1 MTLRSRLIAAF
12 VAVFV
17 LLVASSVVVT
27 LLQRS
32 YLMDQ
37 VDQQLETLTAAPGG
51 VIARIAAASN
61 RPNLQAGLRGDFSE
75 FYLGRI
81 NADGS
86 LQTFVAPLSDP
97 DLLPILPSDP
107 QFGEPVT
114 VATSSGTTGRIRI
127 IESKLADGSTAVIGL
142 SLVKTE
148 EAIRRL
154 VITEAIASVVV
165 LSVMAL
171 VVFWVFRLGIRPIR
185 RMTEAADAIA
195 AGAVDARVDAPANR
209 TEAARLGRALN
220 TMIDTTQATESRL
233 RQFVSDASH
242 ELRTPL
248 TTLRGYT
255 ALYEAG
261 GFGEKA
267 ELDDAMRR
275 MGNEA
280 ARMSRIVDDLLLLAK
295 LDEHGAPEPERV
307 ELGSVLRDLA
317 SDISVVQPARPV
329 TVECPEPVTVMIDRD
344 HLIQAVTAFTTNALR
359 YSDESAE
366 IILSASVSEGRAR
379 VEVRDRG
386 PGISE
391 DDLQKLFDRF
401 YRADSARTRA
411 TGGNGLGLAIVASI
425 ISSNQGTY
433 GVQSISGLG
442 STFWF
447 ELPLAA
453 DTANT

>member
-12 VAVFV
+12 FAMFV
-17 LLVASSVVVT
+17 LLVASSIVVT

-32 YLMDQ
+32 YLMRQ
-37 VDQQLETLTAAPGG
+37 VDQQLETLTDAPGG
-51 VIARIAAASN
+51 IIARIKAANKA
-61 RPNLQAGLRGDFSE
+61 PNMQEARRGDFSE
-75 FYLGRI
+75 FYLARI
-81 NADGS
+81 NDDGS
-86 LQTFVAPLSDP
+86 LQSFVTPLSDP
-97 DLLPILPSDP
+97 ELVPVLPAEP
-107 QFGEPVT
+107 QFGEPIT
-114 VATSSGTTGRIRI
+114 VPTSSGTTSRIRI
-127 IESKLADGSTAVIGL
+127 VESRLIDGTTAVIGL
-142 SLVKTE
+142 SLAKTE
-148 EAIRRL
+148 QAIRRL
-154 VITEAIASVVV
+154 VITQAVASIVV

-195 AGAVDARVDAPANR
+195 AGAVDARVDAPANK

-261 GFGEKA
+261 GFEN
-267 ELDDAMRR
+267 ETDLDDAMRR
-275 MGNEA
+275 MANEA
-280 ARMSRIVDDLLLLAK
+280 ARMSRIVEDLLLLAK
-295 LDEHGAPEPERV
+295 LDEHGAPEPESV

-329 TVECPEPVTVMIDRD
+329 TVECPEPVVVMIDRD
-344 HLIQAVTAFTTNALR
+344 HLIQAVTAFTTNAMR

-366 IILSASVSEGRAR
+366 LILSATQSGGRAR

-386 PGISE
+386 PGISD
-391 DDLQKLFDRF
+391 DDLPKLFDRF
-401 YRADSARTRA
+401 YRADSARARA

-425 ISSNQGTY
+425 ILSNHGTF
-433 GVQSISGLG
+433 GVQSIVGLG

-447 ELPLAA
+447 ELPLVA
-453 DTANT
+453 DTANA